1 MYYYT
6 GIGSRKTP
14 DNALKQMTILASNL
28 ELTGLT
34 LRSGGA
40 NGADSAFEAGV
51 KDPHNA
57 KIYLPWKGFN
67 NNPSALYDIHQH
79 AYDMAKHFHP
89 NWNACSQATRKF
101 HARNCYQVLG
111 LDLKTPSQFVLCWT
125 PNAKVTGGTGQALR
139 IAEHYSIPIFNLA
152 DEHWESEFDH
162 YITNWRLE

>member
-14 DNALKQMTILASNL
+14 DDVLKQMTTLASNL
-28 ELTGLT
+28 ELTGFT

-40 NGADSAFEAGV
+40 AGADSAFEAGV
-51 KDPHNA
+51 KDPKNA
-57 KIYLPWKGFN
+57 DIYLPWHNFN
-67 NNPSALYDIHQH
+67 NNPSAHQH

-89 NWNACSQATRKF
+89 NWNACSQAARKF

-125 PNAKVTGGTGQALR
+125 PNAKVAGGTGQALR
-139 IAEHYSIPIFNLA
+139 IAEHYSISIFNLA
-152 DEHWESEFDH
+152 DEHWESAFDH
-162 YITNWRLE
+162 YITDWLMP